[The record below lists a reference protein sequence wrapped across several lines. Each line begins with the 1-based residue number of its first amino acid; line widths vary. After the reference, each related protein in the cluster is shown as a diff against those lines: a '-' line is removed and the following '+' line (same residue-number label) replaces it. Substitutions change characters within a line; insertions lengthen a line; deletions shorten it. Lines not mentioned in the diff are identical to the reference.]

1 MLTKTGR
8 TLVFGGV
15 LFTGSGLLFGNW
27 PVAGAGALLLLVAS
41 FSGLARPPRV
51 TRTLD
56 ATHVERGARLRMTLH
71 VEAPRGVGVVEIH
84 QALPE
89 EFALVEGNN
98 LHLVTLRLLRPT
110 RESFELTILAPKR
123 GEWTLPPV
131 EAKIVHPLGLAESP
145 AIRAGEPATIVVEPR
160 PIPARIPRDMRT
172 RAKRPF
178 PDGDLARM
186 GVATNEFRELRE
198 YVPGDPPRRI
208 NWKATARR
216 MGSGAIDVPLVNETE
231 WEGKKSVWIVVDGHP
246 RLSVGTNL
254 EDAREHAADAALSL
268 MELYLRRGYNVGLRL
283 ARSGPHEPLRPG
295 TGEAQVRRA
304 RDLLARLAESETPT
318 LVESLQRDAATLHR
332 HRPLVILLTRLAG
345 EDPDLEAAL
354 RRLGAHGRQQ
364 GRNLVPGLVVDLES
378 PPQGDSPEARL
389 AAQALAQQ
397 SLALRTAARA
407 AGLRVVSWRHGREPL
422 QAVLVR
428 GRIQ

>member
-8 TLVFGGV
+8 TILFGGA

-27 PVAGAGALLLLVAS
+27 PVAAAGALLLLVLS
-41 FSGLARPPRV
+41 FSALGRAPRV
-51 TRTLD
+51 TRTFD
-56 ATHVERGARLRMTLH
+56 ATHVERGARIRMTMR
-71 VEAPRGVGVVEIH
+71 VEAPRGVGLVEVH

-89 EFALVEGNN
+89 EFELVEGNN
-98 LHLVTLRLLRPT
+98 LHVVTTRLFRPTAEEFHVTLRV
-110 RESFELTILAPKR
+110 PKR

-131 EAKIVHPLGLAESP
+131 ESKTLHPLGLAEAAP
-145 AIRAGEPATIVVEPR
+145 VAHGEPTLLVAEPR
-160 PIPARIPRDMRT
+160 PIPARLPRDMRT

-254 EDAREHAADAALSL
+254 EDAREHAADAAISI
-268 MELYLRRGYNVGLRL
+268 MELYLRRGYQVGLRL

-295 TGEAQVRRA
+295 TGEAQVKRA
-304 RDLLARLAESETPT
+304 RDLLARLAPAQEPS
-318 LVESLQRDAATLHR
+318 LVECLQRDAAVLHR
-332 HRPLVILLTRLAG
+332 HRPLVILVTRLAG
-345 EDPDLEAAL
+345 HDEDLEAAL

-364 GRNLVPGLVVDLES
+364 GRNLVPGLVIDLEA
-378 PPQGDSPEARL
+378 PAPEGGSAERL
-389 AAQALAQQ
+389 AADAMRQT
-397 SLALRTAARA
+397 SLDLRTTARA
-407 AGLRVVSWRHGREPL
+407 AGLRVVGWRMDREPL